1 MGTSFSLTSH
11 IVSYATKNLL
21 NSKQLRKICITLW
34 LEHWNNTQPKTVCVK
49 RDFLDASFLDA
60 QWTSVGGSSWLR
72 LPMKRPHQRRGT
84 LLTCCSSRMN
94 FTGQTCKGRN
104 NASSS
109 PCVSVDPRKRNIFF
123 GIENNE
129 FSYNKKRKGEGKS
142 CLLTST
148 YYMIICD
155 SRGKPR
161 RWMSFLPFHSWGHRF
176 PGNNVFKI
184 TSW

>member
-1 MGTSFSLTSH
+1 
-11 IVSYATKNLL
+11 
-21 NSKQLRKICITLW
+21 
-34 LEHWNNTQPKTVCVK
+34 
-49 RDFLDASFLDA
+49 
-60 QWTSVGGSSWLR
+60 
-72 LPMKRPHQRRGT
+72 MKRPHQRRGT

-155 SRGKPR
+155 SLENQGGGCHSFHFIVEDTDSQGIMCSRSPAGKQR
-161 RWMSFLPFHSWGHRF
+161 NWDENLF
-176 PGNNVFKI
+176 
-184 TSW
+184 T